1 MSLGGGF
8 CSRIG
13 DQTGSKGV
21 DRGSGGAQ
29 RSCSRRVI
37 SVASGDAKGDGG
49 RHALPRIM
57 HHDIAG
63 PARTSTSTA
72 RRVGPGIYGCRHGGR
87 GEESEGGGEAGRR
100 AGGQAGAGI
109 SSQMRGRWTAG
120 AMMAAPGGG
129 AGMQV

>member
-13 DQTGSKGV
+13 DQAGSKGA

-37 SVASGDAKGDGG
+37 SVASGDAKVDGG

-57 HHDIAG
+57 HHDIAR

-72 RRVGPGIYGCRHGGR
+72 RRVGAGIYGCRHGGR
-87 GEESEGGGEAGRR
+87 GEESEGGGGGRR
-100 AGGQAGAGI
+100 AG
-109 SSQMRGRWTAG
+109 RGRHQQSDARTVDSRRDEG
-120 AMMAAPGGG
+120 GGGG